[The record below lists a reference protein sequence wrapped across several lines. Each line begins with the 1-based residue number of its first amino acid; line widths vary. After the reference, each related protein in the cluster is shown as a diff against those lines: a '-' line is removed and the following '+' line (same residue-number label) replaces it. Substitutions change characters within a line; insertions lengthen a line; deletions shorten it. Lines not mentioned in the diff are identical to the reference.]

1 MFDALF
7 VTALLMIINSVLRPL
22 SRYIDR
28 RSLARIETRVFY
40 RLRLY
45 CDTEHQSEAENE
57 VTRAIAYR
65 ALVLREVRT
74 EQLEDAANSVV
85 QAVLE
90 SSTDDSQM
98 MNGIAERLRGFPWA
112 HSIEWTKTEGEAE

>member
-1 MFDALF
+1 
-7 VTALLMIINSVLRPL
+7 
-22 SRYIDR
+22 
-28 RSLARIETRVFY
+28 VFY

-65 ALVLREVRT
+65 ALVLRGVRT
-74 EQLEDAANSVV
+74 EQVEDSGNSVV
-85 QAVLE
+85 QAILE
-90 SSTDDSQM
+90 SSTDDSGM

-112 HSIEWTKTEGEAE
+112 HSVEWTKTEGEAE